1 MGKDWRQLSLSEGIK
16 KTGEKQ
22 EVCGEQIIARRCKT
36 KLTVVRSRNL
46 FLEICKYYQ
55 EG

>member
-1 MGKDWRQLSLSEGIK
+1 MGKDWIQLSLSEGIK